1 MRTIKWR
8 IYHCTADP
16 EGVDHSLF
24 YYDKMH
30 REQRGFRK
38 FGYHFLIH
46 PDGRIDGTLEG
57 TRTLQRIGAHVRS
70 YNRFSIGIAYVGGLD
85 KRSTRKNQIPK
96 DTRTMAQ
103 VRSMRL
109 LDKILESQF
118 PDSKRRG
125 HRDFS
130 RDINGD
136 GVITPNEWLK
146 ACPCFDVETNF

>member
-38 FGYHFLIH
+38 FAYHFLVH
-46 PDGRIDGTLEG
+46 LDGRIDGTLEG
-57 TRTLQRIGAHVRS
+57 ARTLQRIGAHVRG

-96 DTRTMAQ
+96 DTLTESIMIGGHLRHN
-103 VRSMRL
+103 RL
-109 LDKILESQF
+109 QGSHPEKTISATIEII
-118 PDSKRRG
+118 
-125 HRDFS
+125 
-130 RDINGD
+130 INL
-136 GVITPNEWLK
+136 III
-146 ACPCFDVETNF
+146 